1 MMSETQGGPSN
12 EDGCIRWGEQRRYKQ
27 THKQE
32 GLKCNPSEIWGKD
45 VEEFGALRSCVCE
58 LHLSLWDFFLLEAM
72 YKGGKIT
79 NISFKE
85 LKDNT

>member
-1 MMSETQGGPSN
+1 M
-12 EDGCIRWGEQRRYKQ
+12 
-27 THKQE
+27 
-32 GLKCNPSEIWGKD
+32 
-45 VEEFGALRSCVCE
+45 EEFGALRSCVCE
-58 LHLSLWDFFLLEAM
+58 LHLRLWDFFLLEAM